1 MKSSGLDFLLPCFFF
16 FPFPSENAIE
26 SFKGFALF
34 RMVVESDKDDYDDG
48 VEDEAIECK
57 IQYFTTYQHIIHS
70 SGQGDTQCV
79 C

>member
-16 FPFPSENAIE
+16 FPFPSENSIE

-48 VEDEAIECK
+48 VEDEAI
-57 IQYFTTYQHIIHS
+57 
-70 SGQGDTQCV
+70 
-79 C
+79 